1 MSGSRGAPPTG
12 GEKISRGQRAAPL
25 RPGALRRDTPS
36 NRLNRR
42 GGFATVPESSVLQG
56 ERTMSGFLGIV
67 IFLIL
72 IGAVLFAWKMNDSR

>member
-1 MSGSRGAPPTG
+1 
-12 GEKISRGQRAAPL
+12 
-25 RPGALRRDTPS
+25 
-36 NRLNRR
+36 
-42 GGFATVPESSVLQG
+42 VLQG

>member
-1 MSGSRGAPPTG
+1 
-12 GEKISRGQRAAPL
+12 
-25 RPGALRRDTPS
+25 
-36 NRLNRR
+36 LNRR